1 MRILDFERLYDT
13 YYMRVYSFVM
23 TIVKSAHIAEEVT
36 QQTFY
41 KALNSLSKFD
51 GSSNEFTW
59 LCAIAKNAAMDELKR
74 QSRLTPPDEDLP
86 SAKSVEQ
93 TAEDGILTLRLHQ
106 LLHEMEEPYKEVF
119 SLRVFGELPFSK
131 IGLIFGKTENWARV
145 TYHRAKLKLQE
156 RLNNDGK

>member
-1 MRILDFERLYDT
+1 MDFDKLYDA

-41 KALNSLSKFD
+41 KALNALNKPVKFD
-51 GSSNEFTW
+51 GKSSEFTW
-59 LCAIAKNAAMDELKR
+59 LCAIAKNVALDELKR
-74 QSRLTPPDEDLP
+74 QSRLAPAEEDIP
-86 SAKSVEQ
+86 VTKSVEQ

-131 IGLIFGKTENWARV
+131 IGIIFGKTENWARV

-156 RLNNDGK
+156 RLDRDE

>member
-1 MRILDFERLYDT
+1 MDFDRLYDT

-41 KALNSLSKFD
+41 KALNSLAKFD
-51 GSSNEFTW
+51 GRSDEFTW

-74 QSRLTPPDEDLP
+74 QSRLMPPDEELP
-86 SAKSVEQ
+86 YSNKGKSVEQ

-119 SLRVFGELPFSK
+119 SLRVFGELSFAK

-156 RLNNDGK
+156 RLNL

>member
-1 MRILDFERLYDT
+1 MAAPDFDKLYNV

-23 TIVKSAHIAEEVT
+23 TIVRSAHIAEEIT

-41 KALNSLSKFD
+41 KALNNLSKFD
-51 GSSNEFTW
+51 GTSNEFTW

-74 QSRLTPPDEDLP
+74 QSRLTPPDEDIP
-86 SAKSVEQ
+86 YSDKGKSVEQ
-93 TAEDGILTLRLHQ
+93 TAEDDILTLRLHQ

-131 IGLIFGKTENWARV
+131 IGIIFGKTENWARV

-156 RLNNDGK
+156 RL